1 LAYFSTSKITHPKR
15 HVYHA
20 KHHNFTI
27 EKPRS
32 KPRFSQN
39 TLKTS
44 TKTAKP
50 RVHRGSTFFLETTS

>member
-1 LAYFSTSKITHPKR
+1 LAYFSTSKNTHPKR

-39 TLKTS
+39 TLKNLNKNS
-44 TKTAKP
+44 KAP
-50 RVHRGSTFFLETTS
+50 GSPGLHFFS